1 MKLHYDNLSLESIVY
16 LDDNGIENT
25 EIWKDLPD
33 HENMYQVSDLGR
45 LKSFFREKTTIKKQ
59 HFDNRGYLATGINKN
74 KKTKTSRVHKLV
86 AITFLNHIPNGYEIV
101 VDHINNSPIDNRTIN
116 LQLISQREN
125 SSKDKINKKCK
136 YTGVNNSR
144 EKFQSFICN
153 NGKIISLGTFKT
165 QEEASEYYQNAV
177 KAIENGEE
185 IVLKRHI
192 YSSKYKN
199 ILFHKASKKW
209 RAFVSINN
217 DREYIGFFDT
227 EEEAFNFQQ
236 KYLLSIKN
244 GVKIMPKTKIKSSK
258 HKGICFDK
266 TKNKWRAYVRVDNK
280 YKNIGY
286 FNSEKVAYEY
296 RENYLKK

>member
-1 MKLHYDNLSLESIVY
+1 MKTYENLSLESIVY
-16 LDDNGIENT
+16 LDDNSIECI

-33 HENMYQVSDLGR
+33 SEGMYQVSDLGR
-45 LKSFFREKTTIKKQ
+45 VKSFFKKKITIKKQ
-59 HFDNRGYLATGINKN
+59 HFDNIGYLATGINKN
-74 KKTKTSRVHKLV
+74 KKIKTLRVHQLV

-101 VDHINNSPIDNRTIN
+101 VDHINNVKQDNRTIN

-144 EKFQSFICN
+144 EKFQSFIRSN
-153 NGKIISLGTFKT
+153 NKIISLGSFKT

-185 IVLKRHI
+185 IVIKRHI
-192 YSSKYKN
+192 YSSKYRN
-199 ILFHKASKKW
+199 VLFNKASKKW
-209 RAFVSINN
+209 RAFINIDKN
-217 DREYIGFFDT
+217 RKYIGFFNT

-236 KYLLSIKN
+236 KYLLSIKDC
-244 GVKIMPKTKIKSSK
+244 VKIDTKTKHKSSL

>member
-1 MKLHYDNLSLESIVY
+1 MKPYENLSLENIIY
-16 LDDNGIENT
+16 LDDNSIECI
-25 EIWKDLPD
+25 EIWRDLPD
-33 HENMYQVSDLGR
+33 SEGMYQVSDLGR
-45 LKSFFREKTTIKKQ
+45 VKSFFKKKTTIKKQ
-59 HFDNRGYLATGINKN
+59 HFDNIGYLATGINKN
-74 KKTKTSRVHKLV
+74 KKIKTLRVHKLV

-101 VDHINNSPIDNRTIN
+101 VDHINNVKQDNRTIN

-144 EKFQSFICN
+144 EKFQSFIRN
-153 NGKIISLGTFKT
+153 NDKIINLGSFKT
-165 QEEASEYYQNAV
+165 QEEASEYYHNAV

-185 IVLKRHI
+185 IVIKRQI
-192 YSSKYKN
+192 YSNKYKN
-199 ILFHKASKKW
+199 VLFNKASKKW
-209 RAFVSINN
+209 RAYVNIDKNKK
-217 DREYIGFFDT
+217 YIGLFNT

-244 GVKIMPKTKIKSSK
+244 GVKIASKIKTKSSIN
-258 HKGICFDK
+258 KGISFNK
-266 TKNKWRAYVRVDNK
+266 ASKKWRAYIRVDNK